1 MPGLATVLSVART
14 TVVVSVTSAIVRLEL
29 EVGLGGLVQKV
40 VKVRVLYIREEDRK
54 SNGLLLFGHEDTK
67 LVIKTPKSSKG

>member
-1 MPGLATVLSVART
+1 MPGLATVFSVVHMA
-14 TVVVSVTSAIVRLEL
+14 VVVSVTRAIVRLEL

-40 VKVRVLYIREEDRK
+40 VKVQPLYIREEDRK

-67 LVIKTPKSSKG
+67 QVIKTPKSSKG